1 MSGRTERYRTR
12 LGLFEA
18 RWEGDRLAQLHLKE
32 HAGESQHDDTELGR
46 QLVAHLS
53 GKPQDFRRW
62 PLKTEGLT
70 DFCRQVYR
78 AAQEIPSGRTL
89 TYLQLAKKLGK
100 PGAVRAVGGALGKNP
115 FLLVVPCHRILAAG
129 GKLGGFSAP
138 GGGDTKHLLLA
149 AEGWGTESLFD
160 PGMMSEAEEFLRKC
174 PKLGPIVEKVG
185 PCPLQPL
192 YPGSPFG
199 ALARAVLYQQLAGSA
214 ARAIEN
220 RVKTL
225 GSEPFPTARELS
237 ELPFDSLRAAG
248 VSGPKIATLKALAQ
262 AVLEGHLQPDA
273 LHLLPDAQ
281 VEKEVSQVKGL
292 GPWSA
297 QMFLMFHLG
306 RRDVFPVKDLGIR
319 KGVQLLTGASELP
332 GPEPMEKLAKRWA
345 PYRTLAAWYL
355 WRSLEL

>member
-1 MSGRTERYRTR
+1 MSARIERYRTR

-18 RWEGDRLAQLHLKE
+18 RWEGEKLAHLYLH
-32 HAGESQHDDTELGR
+32 QHPDDSTHDNTELGR
-46 QLVAHLS
+46 KLTAHLS
-53 GKPQDFRRW
+53 GKPQDFRDL
-62 PLKTEGLT
+62 PLKTDGLS
-70 DFCRQVYR
+70 DFSQQVYR
-78 AAQEIPSGRTL
+78 AAQAIPSGHTL
-89 TYLQLAKKLGK
+89 TYLELAKKLGK

-138 GGGDTKHLLLA
+138 GGGDTKQLLLA
-149 AEGWGTESLFD
+149 AEGWRTESLFD
-160 PGMMSEAEEFLRKC
+160 PGQMSEGEAFLRSC
-174 PKLGPIVEKVG
+174 PKLGPIVERVG

-192 YPGSPFG
+192 YPGSPFA

-220 RVKTL
+220 RVKKL
-225 GSEPFPTARELS
+225 GSEPFPTAGELS
-237 ELPFDSLRAAG
+237 EMPFDCLRGAG

-262 AVLEGHLQPDA
+262 AVIEGDLQPDI

-281 VEKEVSQVKGL
+281 VEHEVSQVKGL

-319 KGVQLLTGASELP
+319 KGVQLLTGTSELP
-332 GPEPMEKLAKRWA
+332 GPEPMHKLAKRWA
-345 PYRTLAAWYL
+345 PYRTLASWYL
-355 WRSLEL
+355 WRSLEI